1 MMGGVLSDKEASKG
15 GKEKVR
21 VVMTDTM
28 AGYCIG

>member
-15 GKEKVR
+15 GKEEVR

-28 AGYCIG
+28 AGNCIV